1 MIHSNWQGS
10 HYEAGFQYGAQARQA
25 GVCLLTKLPPN
36 QAERLDFSRAC
47 LPLYERHFPQVLSEI
62 RGIAAGQKVPFDRM
76 AAFLL
81 SMYAFTPDAHCS
93 CFAFSQNGSTILGRN
108 SDFFTWI
115 EPVCDSAYY
124 ALDGAYPFIG
134 NTTAWSELE
143 DGLNACG
150 LAAGLTYVYSDRR
163 RPGLNAGMLVRCLL
177 ETCGSTDQAIAAL
190 ERLPIA
196 SAQTITLAD
205 ASGRIAVVECDC
217 DRLEVRR
224 PGPAE
229 GAVFAANGFVSPRM
243 RHGWPPAPN
252 SQEDLFSLDRYQTLE
267 QAFSRRPENPLAFAF
282 DLLSGGQGFLCQYD
296 RENGA
301 DTVWSAVYDLTGRRC
316 WLAEGNPSRTPYRED
331 QRLHPMW

>member
-150 LAAGLTYVYSDRR
+150 LTAGLTYVYSDRR
-163 RPGLNAGMLVRCLL
+163 RPGLNAGMLVR
-177 ETCGSTDQAIAAL
+177 
-190 ERLPIA
+190 
-196 SAQTITLAD
+196 
-205 ASGRIAVVECDC
+205 
-217 DRLEVRR
+217 
-224 PGPAE
+224 
-229 GAVFAANGFVSPRM
+229 
-243 RHGWPPAPN
+243 
-252 SQEDLFSLDRYQTLE
+252 
-267 QAFSRRPENPLAFAF
+267 
-282 DLLSGGQGFLCQYD
+282 
-296 RENGA
+296 
-301 DTVWSAVYDLTGRRC
+301 
-316 WLAEGNPSRTPYRED
+316 
-331 QRLHPMW
+331 